1 MDVWQQLGVAVALVL
16 VIEGTIPF
24 ISPGRWRKLVVQV
37 AATDDGTLRAIGL
50 VSMLVGL
57 ALLYLV
63 N

>member
-1 MDVWQQLGVAVALVL
+1 LGIAVALVL
-16 VIEGTIPF
+16 VIEGMIPF
-24 ISPGRWRKLVVQV
+24 ISPGRWRRLVVQA

-50 VSMLVGL
+50 ISMLAGL